1 VAQVNHVVEPS
12 AKEISGCGARR
23 HEKLPGKQQSH
34 NALWEFVDDQ
44 IDQKDQ

>member
-1 VAQVNHVVEPS
+1 MWSSRARKKSAVAGQEDM
-12 AKEISGCGARR
+12 K
-23 HEKLPGKQQSH
+23 KLPGKQQSH